1 MDLTVYKP
9 QFPRKRIGKDNDG
22 GYIIID
28 APINYDFLIGAGI
41 NDDTSFEDHFL
52 SLYPKL
58 ECHAFDGTIKKS
70 PSKNPRFTWIPKNI
84 GSGDNEDDLISYLE
98 KYSNIFLKMD
108 IEGHEIEWIEKLTEK
123 HLNSLAQIVIEFH
136 YPFSERHYAVM
147 RKIHKTHVMFH
158 FHENNCCGYNGS
170 IPNVFEC
177 TFLNRRYVTYPV
189 WRNTIPLPIEGLD
202 QPNLLSKT
210 QLAIKN
216 FSFSLFRR

>member
-108 IEGHEIEWIEKLTEK
+108 IEGHEIAWIEKLTEK
-123 HLNSLAQIVIEFH
+123 HLNCLAQIVIEFH

-189 WRNTIPLPIEGLD
+189 SIISTPLPIPGLD
-202 QPNLLSKT
+202 QPNLPVPVKR
-210 QLAIKN
+210 
-216 FSFSLFRR
+216 FSLFRR